1 MTRHLLAAVLFTLAF
16 APQALRSQEPG
27 KFALVGGRVYPITG
41 APIDNGVVLV
51 NGDTIEAVGANL
63 AVPAGYERVSVT
75 GQSVFPGLINA
86 ATALGLVEYGGLVPS
101 SVDNNEATDPVT
113 PQMLVTDALRF
124 DSRNMPVAR
133 KYGVTTVLVAPGE
146 SNVFAGQSAVVS
158 LAGGHDIVVKAPLAM
173 HINLGEPPRA
183 YGQRNRMPMTRM
195 GIAALIRQALIDA
208 QQYVAKK
215 QKDPNTATD
224 ARFEALAPMLD
235 GRVPAYMRA
244 QRMDDILTAF
254 RLTDEFKLKTVLVG
268 GVDGYKVADELA
280 RRNIPVLLGPTTTQP
295 DSIESAGA
303 VYENAALLANHK
315 VRIAITTGGAQQAG
329 QLPFEAGMAAAY
341 GLDRDEALRAITI
354 NPAQI
359 LGVADRLGSLEKGKI
374 ADLVVAEGLILQP
387 RAKVTR
393 VYIRGKAIDLKTW
406 QEDLRDEYMPRGV
419 KPPTT
424 APATAPRSG
433 GSGRHELAQNW

>member
-1 MTRHLLAAVLFTLAF
+1 MRRQSIAAALLVLALGS
-16 APQALRSQEPG
+16 QALRSQEPS
-27 KFALVGGRVYPITG
+27 KFALVGGRVYPVSG

-86 ATALGLVEYGGLVPS
+86 STSLGLVEYGGLVPS
-101 SVDNNEATDPVT
+101 TVDNNEATDPVT
-113 PQMLVTDALRF
+113 AQMRVTDGFRF

-146 SNVFAGQSAVVS
+146 SNVFSGQSAVVS
-158 LAGGHDIVVKAPLAM
+158 LAGGHDVVIKAPLAM
-173 HINLGEPPRA
+173 HINFGEPPRA

-195 GIAALIRQALIDA
+195 GIAAMIRQTLIDA
-208 QQYVAKK
+208 QQYAAKK
-215 QKDPNTATD
+215 QKDANTATD
-224 ARFEALAPMLD
+224 ARFEALLPMLE

-244 QRMDDILTAF
+244 QRMDDILTAL
-254 RLTDEFKLKTVLVG
+254 RLSDEFKLKTVLVS

-280 RRNIPVLLGPTTTQP
+280 KRNIPVILGPTTTQP
-295 DSIESAGA
+295 DSIEAAGA
-303 VYENAALLANHK
+303 VYENAAILARHK

-341 GLDRDEALRAITI
+341 GLDHDEALRAITI

-359 LGVADRLGSLEKGKI
+359 LGIGDRFGSLEKGKI

-406 QEDLRDEYMPRGV
+406 QEDFRDEYMPRGV

-424 APATAPRSG
+424 APAAPARSG
-433 GSGRHELAQNW
+433 KGLESLR

>member
-1 MTRHLLAAVLFTLAF
+1 MTRHLAVAALFTLALS
-16 APQALRSQEPG
+16 PQALRSQEPG

-63 AVPAGYERVSVT
+63 AVPAGYERVNVT

-86 ATALGLVEYGGLVPS
+86 STSLGLVEYGGLVPS

-113 PQMLVTDALRF
+113 PQMLVTDAMQL

-146 SNVFAGQSAVVS
+146 SNVFAGRSAVAS
-158 LAGGHDIVVKAPLAM
+158 LAGGHDVVVKAPLAM

-183 YGQRNRMPMTRM
+183 YGQRNKMPMTRM
-195 GIAALIRQALIDA
+195 GIAALIRQTLIDA

-224 ARFEALAPMLD
+224 ARFEALAPVLD
-235 GRVPAYMRA
+235 GHVPAYMRA
-244 QRMDDILTAF
+244 QRMDDILTAL

-268 GVDGYKVADELA
+268 GVDAYKVADEIA

-303 VYENAALLANHK
+303 IYENAALLARQK

-359 LGVADRLGSLEKGKI
+359 LGIADRFGSLEKGKI

-393 VYIRGKAIDLKTW
+393 VYIRGKAINLKTW
-406 QEDLRDEYMPRGV
+406 QEELRDEYLPRGS
-419 KPPTT
+419 KPTTT
-424 APATAPRSG
+424 APAQ
-433 GSGRHELAQNW
+433 GR